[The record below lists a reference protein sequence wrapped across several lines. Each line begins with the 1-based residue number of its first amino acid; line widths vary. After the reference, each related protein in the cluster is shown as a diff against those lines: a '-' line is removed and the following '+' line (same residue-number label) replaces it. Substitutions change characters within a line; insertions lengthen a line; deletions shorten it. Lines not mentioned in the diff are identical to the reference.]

1 MPIPVRPK
9 PFLLPG
15 CPGGIYAGLALLSQG
30 CTPDGGRLHTCYS
43 PVRHSPAG
51 GASSSPAAVRL
62 ACVKPAASVHPEPG
76 SNSPLLVIY
85 LSYISSSFVLRPSG
99 PGISGKS
106 VSVSLGRSSLVSI
119 PVKHLHHGV
128 SAACLV
134 AISHCPLSFP
144 QPSSRSGFHCCATAF
159 PDCGCK
165 ITTFF
170 RPTQVFSKNNYVLQ
184 HIFKL
189 YTCFS
194 IISINVN
201 LYFVMLTQ

>member
-9 PFLLPG
+9 PFLSPG
-15 CPGGIYAGLALLSQG
+15 CPGDIYAGLALLSQG

-62 ACVKPAASVHPEPG
+62 ACVKPGARVHPEPG

-85 LSYISSSFVLRPSG
+85 LSYISSKCCSPAFLIFQDGIFLTETPSKTRVPLSLLRPTRRPALLVLWHHVIVLNLCLSG
-99 PGISGKS
+99 RRR
-106 VSVSLGRSSLVSI
+106 RSSEPAVGL
-119 PVKHLHHGV
+119 
-128 SAACLV
+128 
-134 AISHCPLSFP
+134 
-144 QPSSRSGFHCCATAF
+144 F

-170 RPTQVFSKNNYVLQ
+170 RPAQVFSQSFYVIQ
-184 HIFKL
+184 HISAL
-189 YTCFS
+189 SHYPSTFS
-194 IISINVN
+194 TNVKI
-201 LYFVMLTQ
+201 YCVMLMD

>member
-1 MPIPVRPK
+1 MRRMPIPVRPK
-9 PFLLPG
+9 PFLTPG
-15 CPGGIYAGLALLSQG
+15 CPGAIYAGLALLSQG

-85 LSYISSSFVLRPSG
+85 LSYISSSFVLRPSLSFRMESFLTET
-99 PGISGKS
+99 PSKTRVPLS
-106 VSVSLGRSSLVSI
+106 PLRLTSA
-119 PVKHLHHGV
+119 V

-134 AISHCPLSFP
+134 ASCHCTQSFSTGP
-144 QPSSRSGFHCCATAF
+144 AARSSEPAVGLF

-170 RPTQVFSKNNYVLQ
+170 RPAQVFS
-184 HIFKL
+184 
-189 YTCFS
+189 
-194 IISINVN
+194 
-201 LYFVMLTQ
+201 